1 MLVLAYSFSD
11 KLKTRFSWGV
21 SHIVCDVKKG
31 CLWVDDDTSW
41 MVGRLYSFA
50 LGFPAAADV
59 VAVAVEGGSAT

>member
-1 MLVLAYSFSD
+1 M
-11 KLKTRFSWGV
+11 LKTRVSCGV
-21 SHIVCDVKKG
+21 SHIVVVVKKG
-31 CLWVDDDTSW
+31 SPLVVDVDDDTSW